1 MRAHAPAVH
10 TLALNGYNYWA
21 ADRRHPCSVLGML
34 YALEVI
40 ASVYGGPFAAA
51 IRESLLLEGDRGVSF
66 IGSHATLDAAAHGRA
81 APIVNQLRATTR
93 CDGGGGVGARQLPP
107 LHPHHRG
114 HLSTDRERRC
124 RRRRRPAGPALQ
136 DHPPGV
142 DLGPAPA
149 ARAHLRASPIQCY
162 SLAAMGELQQM
173 LADISANPGLVRHF
187 VMTSDVPRVF
197 NFGGDLALFVLLV
210 RAGDVDS
217 LKLYGKRCVD
227 LVWWMENA
235 ANLGVHTTVL
245 SQGDTL
251 GGGLESVLPF
261 HKVIFERSAQAGFPE
276 VLFNLFPGMGAWD
289 FTIRKA
295 GFAVA
300 NEMILSGRLY
310 SADEL
315 HTARLVD
322 LVVDD
327 GQGEAAIDAVVR
339 DVDPRLR
346 GTLAALRA
354 QRLAAP
360 ITLRVADGHRRPVG
374 RDRAGPD
381 RPRPAADGAPG
392 ARPGA
397 QGRWRR
403 GRRGRGTQAHG
414 AGERLGRVTPR
425 APTAARPATNVRV
438 RS

>member
-1 MRAHAPAVH
+1 MR
-10 TLALNGYNYWA
+10 
-21 ADRRHPCSVLGML
+21 
-34 YALEVI
+34 
-40 ASVYGGPFAAA
+40 
-51 IRESLLLEGDRGVSF
+51 LLRVR
-66 IGSHATLDAAAHGRA
+66 TC
-81 APIVNQLRATTR
+81 VK
-93 CDGGGGVGARQLPP
+93 
-107 LHPHHRG
+107 
-114 HLSTDRERRC
+114 
-124 RRRRRPAGPALQ
+124 
-136 DHPPGV
+136 
-142 DLGPAPA
+142 
-149 ARAHLRASPIQCY
+149 PIQCY
-162 SLAAMGELQQM
+162 SLAVMGELHRM
-173 LADISANPGLVRHF
+173 LADITANPGLVRHF

-210 RAGDVDS
+210 RAGDIES
-217 LKLYGKRCVD
+217 LKLYGMRCVD

-310 SADEL
+310 SAEEL
-315 HTARLVD
+315 HYRRVVD

-327 GQGEAAIDAVVR
+327 GAGEAAVERVIR
-339 DVDPRLR
+339 DVDPRHR

-360 ITLRVADGHRRPVG
+360 IRYESLTAIVDQWAESALGLTDRDLRLMERLARAQARKAGGADEGAVEEIKRMELENAWGERRTGVDRRGGVAEGVDGDVG
-374 RDRAGPD
+374 LPAIPD
-381 RPRPAADGAPG
+381 R
-392 ARPGA
+392 
-397 QGRWRR
+397 
-403 GRRGRGTQAHG
+403 
-414 AGERLGRVTPR
+414 
-425 APTAARPATNVRV
+425 RV
-438 RS
+438 RT